1 VEKRGLKNC
10 DDHNYHGNIM
20 GNDDVTLRKCGFIF
34 LGIEWNMNGKYPL
47 AMTNNLRSGKITIK
61 RKVYKS
67 LK

>member
-10 DDHNYHGNIM
+10 DDHNDHGKIM